1 MQVLRLETGDEL
13 VAALRDIA
21 KRMKIR
27 GAWFWAIGAT
37 DRLEI
42 TFYDLAKQKYIR
54 KKFSQRLEI
63 LNITGNIAI
72 LKKSVTGKARKQN
85 EIIIHAHG
93 VFGKPN
99 YSTIGGHIIS
109 CRISG
114 TCEIYLQ
121 KTARLSRS
129 RDSATGLNLLY

>member
-1 MQVLRLETGDEL
+1 MQVLRLKSGDEL
-13 VAALRDIA
+13 VTALRDFA
-21 KRMKIR
+21 QKSKIR

-37 DRLEI
+37 DKLEI
-42 TFYDLAKQKYIR
+42 AFYDLTQKKYIC

-63 LNITGNIAI
+63 LNVTGNIA
-72 LKKSVTGKARKQN
+72 LRLGSGQAAKGK

-114 TCEIYLQ
+114 TCEICLQ
-121 KTARLSRS
+121 KTVRLSRS